1 MLFDLTM
8 ISINVRLVH
17 NFSGDYYVDTTDSN
31 RNEIWLRSNNVC
43 NEQVS
48 SELTKEDKEIN
59 MQRLLES
66 LSDCV

>member
-1 MLFDLTM
+1 MDNNL
-8 ISINVRLVH
+8 IKEKH
-17 NFSGDYYVDTTDSN
+17 YVDKTSSD

-48 SELTKEDKEIN
+48 SEPTKEDKQEIN
-59 MQRLLES
+59 IQKLLES